1 MPDLPTTLTDR
12 EYQKFVADLDGNTA
26 VRIAPGAV
34 TDSEGNELDIDY
46 AGRAQMLDT
55 KAIDN
60 FRVMNETLIEI
71 KILLKAIL
79 EG

>member
-1 MPDLPTTLTDR
+1 MSLPTNRGDR
-12 EYQKFVADLDGNTA
+12 EFQKFVEDASGNVS

-34 TDSEGNELDIDY
+34 TDSDGNELDIDNE
-46 AGRAQMLDT
+46 GRARMLDT

-71 KILLKAIL
+71 KILLQAIL